1 MNPKKGAVTAYTIM
15 TVMALAFLLPLLWIV
30 LASLDTN
37 AGVGLKMPTSWTLEN
52 YQAVVGSE
60 KNRQAFLV
68 GLLLS
73 LGQTAIVVVVSAL
86 ASYPLSR
93 YELKYKRSFMYTILF
108 MSALPITTVMVPV
121 YKLFLIL
128 KLMDNLLGV
137 ILFMSTAS
145 LPYAMWMMKNF
156 MDTVPTELEEA
167 AWVDGANTIQSIIY
181 IVTPL
186 MLPGLCTIAIFTF
199 SGSWG
204 NFFVPY
210 ILLQSADK
218 YPASVRLYQYFGQR
232 GVNYGELAAYSL
244 IYSMPSIVLYMI
256 SQRFMSKG
264 FGMAGA
270 TKG

>member
-1 MNPKKGAVTAYTIM
+1 MNLKKGAVTAYTIM

-128 KLMDNLLGV
+128 KLMDHLLGV
-137 ILFMSTAS
+137 ILFMSAAS

-156 MDTVPTELEEA
+156 MDTVPIELEEA

-186 MLPGLCTIAIFTF
+186 MLRAC
-199 SGSWG
+199 
-204 NFFVPY
+204 VPLRSSHFQEAGEISLY
-210 ILLQSADK
+210 LTSCCNQRINIRHPCACISILAKEVSIMANWRPIRSSIPCRQS
-218 YPASVRLYQYFGQR
+218 YC
-232 GVNYGELAAYSL
+232 
-244 IYSMPSIVLYMI
+244 I
-256 SQRFMSKG
+256 
-264 FGMAGA
+264 
-270 TKG
+270 

>member
-15 TVMALAFLLPLLWIV
+15 TVMALVFLLPLLWIV

-52 YQAVVGSE
+52 YQAVVGSA

-121 YKLFLIL
+121 
-128 KLMDNLLGV
+128 MER
-137 ILFMSTAS
+137 
-145 LPYAMWMMKNF
+145 
-156 MDTVPTELEEA
+156 TVT
-167 AWVDGANTIQSIIY
+167 T
-181 IVTPL
+181 
-186 MLPGLCTIAIFTF
+186 
-199 SGSWG
+199 
-204 NFFVPY
+204 
-210 ILLQSADK
+210 
-218 YPASVRLYQYFGQR
+218 
-232 GVNYGELAAYSL
+232 
-244 IYSMPSIVLYMI
+244 
-256 SQRFMSKG
+256 
-264 FGMAGA
+264 
-270 TKG
+270 